1 MTDFIERYRTRI
13 SQLLAAAYILVF
25 AFSEKGLES
34 ACPAIPGIMML
45 SGCALVGAATVGR
58 LWCALYIAGYKTDRL
73 IMSGPY
79 SVCRNPL
86 YFFSL
91 LGGVGVGLCTEC
103 ATLAA
108 VIAAAFVG
116 IYPVTIKREE
126 ERLLC
131 IYGGE
136 YRAYM
141 ASVPR
146 FIPNLRLLREPE
158 QYTVNAKVFRREVCD
173 ALLFAASVGLFEM
186 IEQFEQI
193 GLIKTYFV
201 LY

>member
-1 MTDFIERYRTRI
+1 MKNFIERYRTRI

-25 AFSEKGLES
+25 AYSAKGLEITHPS
-34 ACPAIPGIMML
+34 IPGLMVFA
-45 SGCALVGAATVGR
+45 GCALVGIATVGR
-58 LWCALYIAGYKTDRL
+58 LWCALYIAGYKTNKL
-73 IMSGPY
+73 ITSGPY
-79 SVCRNPL
+79 SLCRNPL

-91 LGGVGVGLCTEC
+91 LGGAGVGLCTEC

-108 VIAAAFVG
+108 VIIAAFIG

-126 ERLLC
+126 ERLLA
-131 IYGGE
+131 IYGDE

-141 ASVPR
+141 ASTPR
-146 FIPNLRLLREPE
+146 FFPKIRLLREPE
-158 QYTVNAKVFRREVCD
+158 RYVVNAKIFRREVCD
-173 ALLFAASVGLFEM
+173 AFLFAAAVGLFEM

-193 GLIKTYFV
+193 GLIKTYFT